1 MKFRDALFTLL
12 VFAAPAAFGQ
22 NSASLGGTIQ
32 DSTGAVVPKA
42 TVRLTSHEQGTVRSA
57 ESNQTGLYSFTFLP
71 RGVYDV
77 EVTPTGFRTLSDKN
91 ITLATAESVRRDY
104 TVEVGNVSDN
114 VTISAEAQSVNTDN
128 AEMGASAGQQQGDRN
143 ATQRPNLLLAG
154 QPDAGRHRAAQQ
166 SGFPRRLQRGRR
178 QSGRQ

>member
-12 VFAAPAAFGQ
+12 VFAAPGAFGQ

-77 EVTPTGFRTLSDKN
+77 EVTGPIRLPRSA
-91 ITLATAESVRRDY
+91 LSVRRR
-104 TVEVGNVSDN
+104 T
-114 VTISAEAQSVNTDN
+114 
-128 AEMGASAGQQQGDRN
+128 
-143 ATQRPNLLLAG
+143 
-154 QPDAGRHRAAQQ
+154 
-166 SGFPRRLQRGRR
+166 RRRFR
-178 QSGRQ
+178 

>member
-1 MKFRDALFTLL
+1 MNQAGNPSLQGRLRVRIRIRKSRDALFTLL
-12 VFAAPAAFGQ
+12 VFAAPGAFGQ

-71 RGVYDV
+71 RGVYDM
-77 EVTPTGFRTLSDKN
+77 EVTATGFRTLSDKN

-128 AEMGASAGQQQGDRN
+128 AETTTTPRF
-143 ATQRPNLLLAG
+143 
-154 QPDAGRHRAAQQ
+154 GRIWWAIPMPA
-166 SGFPRRLQRGRR
+166 RRTRHSNGLT
-178 QSGRQ
+178 